1 VTTNQ
6 IRDQRRPDSRPRR
19 VDSQVLA
26 SHLRIPAII
35 VLLRPVSCA
44 SALTITAVSRS

>member
-1 VTTNQ
+1 VTSVGLILALT
-6 IRDQRRPDSRPRR
+6 